1 MAKAQ
6 KDISKKLRVFE
17 YAKAVGNVAKTCRHF
32 GISLDTYYRWQGN
45 YQIHG
50 EDGLIDS
57 KPCPQNVPLRTSSG
71 VEDKIVYLRR
81 VIVSASSVFSGTWNV
96 IMRSRYHPAESIVC
110 SSATASTGCWRI
122 QGKEW

>member
-57 KPCPQNVPLRTSSG
+57 KPCPQNVPLRTSSE

-81 VIVSASSVFSGTWNV
+81 VYHLGQPVWFTDSFSGRRQAQRTQQAAGEYQETN
-96 IMRSRYHPAESIVC
+96 
-110 SSATASTGCWRI
+110 G
-122 QGKEW
+122 